1 MNEYQHIRKTSH
13 IVFPQI
19 PIFKIISSDRFLEN
33 FPQMN
38 PIAAV
43 GMTIKKPKP
52 SKPKNKRTELTN
64 NNNGTIFKKAPPFYL
79 INFSVLPDEK

>member
-1 MNEYQHIRKTSH
+1 
-13 IVFPQI
+13 
-19 PIFKIISSDRFLEN
+19 
-33 FPQMN
+33 MN